1 MNNPKKSIAVR
12 ENDKSQRCLPAH
24 EVWGIVLCGRRNS
37 EKDFLVGSELI
48 CAVYA
53 IQFADEVFIVLIG
66 LGTLINVLSI
76 IAGSAFGV
84 LAGSRLSIKTRE
96 LITDILGL
104 ITILAA
110 AGAVIP
116 MFSAQYSQSLP
127 KGWTLLSIL
136 GSLLIGGII
145 GSALKLEIRLE
156 SLGENLRKKFGAKQ
170 EGTFVEGFVS
180 SSLLFVI
187 GPLAIL
193 GSISDGMGTGID
205 QLSLKA
211 ILDFFAAIAF
221 AASLGWGVAVSAIPV
236 GIYQGIWTLIGLLL
250 GSVLAQYQIDAMTI
264 VGGLMLLSIGLR
276 LLRIKE
282 VAVGN
287 LLPALA
293 VAPVFVYL
301 LNSFVA

>member
-1 MNNPKKSIAVR
+1 M
-12 ENDKSQRCLPAH
+12 
-24 EVWGIVLCGRRNS
+24 
-37 EKDFLVGSELI
+37 
-48 CAVYA
+48 
-53 IQFADEVFIVLIG
+53 LIG
-66 LGTLINVLSI
+66 FGTLINVLTI
-76 IAGSAFGV
+76 IAGATVGV
-84 LAGSRLSIKTRE
+84 FAGSRLNVKTRE
-96 LITDILGL
+96 LITDVLGL

-116 MFSAQYSQSLP
+116 LFTDRYSQSLP
-127 KGWTLLSIL
+127 KGWSLLSIL
-136 GSLLIGGII
+136 GSLLIGGLI
-145 GSALKLEIRLE
+145 GSALKLEERLE
-156 SLGENLRKKFGAKQ
+156 KLGENLRSKFGAKS

-205 QLSLKA
+205 QLALKS

-221 AASLGWGVAVSAIPV
+221 AASLGWGVAASAIPV
-236 GIYQGIWTLIGLLL
+236 GVYQGIWTLIGFAL
-250 GSVLAQYQIDAMTI
+250 GSILAQYQIDAMTI

-293 VAPVFVYL
+293 IAPIFVFV
-301 LNSFVA
+301 LNTFVN